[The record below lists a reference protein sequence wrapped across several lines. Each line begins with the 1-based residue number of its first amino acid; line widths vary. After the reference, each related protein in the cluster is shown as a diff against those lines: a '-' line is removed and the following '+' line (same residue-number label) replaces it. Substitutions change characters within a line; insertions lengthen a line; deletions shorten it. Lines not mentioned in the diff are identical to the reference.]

1 LDITKD
7 KNIWKFSFYGFFK
20 NLKFF
25 EPFLY
30 VYFLSIGL
38 TYFQIGTLISIR
50 EIIKNVLE
58 VPSGIF
64 ADYYG
69 RKSSMKI
76 CFILYIISFLI
87 FYLGNNFIVLI
98 PAMLFFGA
106 GEAFRSGTHKA
117 IIFTY
122 LDYKNISDKKV
133 EVYGRTKSYS
143 LLGSSLSAILGAV
156 VVFIESGYRYIF
168 LFSIIPYIID
178 FFLISSYP
186 DYLEG
191 DSNKSLNFSE
201 VKEGIK
207 NSFKNIKN
215 IIHLRIGLINSGIYD
230 GYFKVLKDYLQPLLK
245 TQLSVLTISYMFS
258 TEEKML
264 SVLLGVSYFFINII
278 TSFTTRN
285 SYRLKKYYTGSFKV
299 LNYIFISTA
308 ILIGFIGLLYWRN
321 LPLLIIL
328 FYLIY
333 YIIRNL
339 RRPFMLDYLSDVI
352 NKDERATMLS
362 IESQLRTVIIIVL
375 APILGAIADYWGL
388 WIMFEI
394 AFISMAA
401 FYLIISVTDIK
412 LMDQSS

>member
-1 LDITKD
+1 LDIKKD
-7 KNIWKFSFYGFFK
+7 VNIWKFSFYGFFK

-64 ADYYG
+64 ADHYG
-69 RKSSMKI
+69 RKSSMKL
-76 CFILYIISFLI
+76 CFILYIISFFI
-87 FYLGNNFIVLI
+87 FYLGYNFIILI

-117 IIFTY
+117 IIFSY
-122 LDYKNISDKKV
+122 LDYKNISNQKV

-168 LFSIIPYIID
+168 LLSVLPYIID

-191 DSNKSLNFSE
+191 ASDKSLKFSE
-201 VKEGIK
+201 IKEGIK
-207 NSFKNIKN
+207 SSFKNIKD
-215 IIHLRIGLINSGIYD
+215 IVHLRRGLINSGIYD

-245 TQLSVLTISYMFS
+245 TQLSVLTIGYMFA

-264 SVLLGVSYFFINII
+264 SVLLGISYFVINII

-285 SYRLKKYYTGSFKV
+285 SFRLKKYFSGSFKV
-299 LNYIFISTA
+299 LNIIFILTA
-308 ILIGFIGLLYWRN
+308 ILIGSIGFLYWRN
-321 LPLLIIL
+321 LPILIIV
-328 FYLIY
+328 FYLLY

-339 RRPFMLDYLSDVI
+339 RRPFMLDYLSSVI
-352 NKDERATMLS
+352 EKEERATMLS
-362 IESQLRTVIIIVL
+362 IESQLRTVIIIIL
-375 APILGAIADYWGL
+375 APLLGLVADKWGL

-394 AFISMAA
+394 AFVTMAIIYLLISLSDIN
-401 FYLIISVTDIK
+401 LITKED
-412 LMDQSS
+412 

>member
-1 LDITKD
+1 LDIKKD

-38 TYFQIGTLISIR
+38 TYFQIGILISIR
-50 EIIKNVLE
+50 EIVKNVWE

-64 ADYYG
+64 ADHYG
-69 RKSSMKI
+69 RKSAMKI
-76 CFILYIISFLI
+76 CFVLYIISFII
-87 FYLGNNFIVLI
+87 FYFGYNFLVII
-98 PAMLFFGA
+98 PAMIFFGT

-143 LLGSSLSAILGAV
+143 LLGSSLSAIIGAV
-156 VVFIESGYRYIF
+156 VVFAESGYRYIF

-191 DSNKSLNFSE
+191 ISDKSLNFSE
-201 VKEGIK
+201 IKAGIK
-207 NSFKNIKN
+207 SSFKNIKD
-215 IIHLRIGLINSGIYD
+215 IIHLRKGLINSGIYD

-245 TQLSVLTISYMFS
+245 TQLAVLPFAYYFA

-264 SVLLGVSYFFINII
+264 SILLGVSYFAINII

-285 SYRLKKYYTGSFKV
+285 SYHLKKYFTGSFKV
-299 LNYIFISTA
+299 LNYIFLLTA
-308 ILIGFIGLLYWRN
+308 FLLAGIGLLYWQN
-321 LPLLIIL
+321 LPLIIIA

-333 YIIRNL
+333 YIIRNM
-339 RRPFMLDYLSDVI
+339 RRPFMLDYLSTVI
-352 NKDERATMLS
+352 DKDERATMLS
-362 IESQLRTVIIIVL
+362 VESQLRTIIIIIL
-375 APILGAIADYWGL
+375 APILGAVADYWGL
-388 WIMFEI
+388 WAMFGI
-394 AFISMAA
+394 AFVSMVG
-401 FYLIISVTDIK
+401 FYLVLSLKDIN
-412 LMDQSS
+412 LA